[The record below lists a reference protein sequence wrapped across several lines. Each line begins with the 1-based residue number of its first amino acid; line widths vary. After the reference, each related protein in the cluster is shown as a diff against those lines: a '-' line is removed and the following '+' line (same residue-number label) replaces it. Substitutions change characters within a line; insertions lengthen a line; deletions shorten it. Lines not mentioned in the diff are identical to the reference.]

1 MHRSVFI
8 DFTAKLSSAEIWDVC
23 AVFKVHPLDP
33 LDGLNMGI
41 EAPLKR
47 HLIAKNT
54 QHNLISDDLARL
66 SSNPMPIWV
75 AF

>member
-8 DFTAKLSSAEIWDVC
+8 DFTAELSSAEFWDVG
-23 AVFKVHPLDP
+23 AVFKVRPLDQP
-33 LDGLNMGI
+33 GINMDA

-54 QHNLISDDLARL
+54 PHNLISDDLARL